1 VENEKFVEMF
11 KEIFNYVNHLNYD
24 KHFISKAVEN
34 QHRTLQQSFM
44 GDVINFIKDYAKT
57 QYFDGR
63 NEDSVRFAKA
73 FVKWLEENPGIEY
86 LPFI

>member
-1 VENEKFVEMF
+1 MENEKSIELF
-11 KEIFNYVNHLNYD
+11 KEVFNYVNHLNYD

-57 QYFDGR
+57 EFFDLR
-63 NEDSVRFAKA
+63 NEDSVKFAKA
-73 FVKWLEENPGIEY
+73 FAKWLEENPDIEY
-86 LPFI
+86 LRFI

>member
-1 VENEKFVEMF
+1 MENEKSVELL
-11 KEIFNYVNHLNYD
+11 KEVFNYVNHLDYD

-57 QYFDGR
+57 EFCDLR
-63 NEDSVRFAKA
+63 NEASVKFAKE
-73 FVKWLEENPGIEY
+73 FVKWLEENPSIDY
-86 LPFI
+86 LPFV